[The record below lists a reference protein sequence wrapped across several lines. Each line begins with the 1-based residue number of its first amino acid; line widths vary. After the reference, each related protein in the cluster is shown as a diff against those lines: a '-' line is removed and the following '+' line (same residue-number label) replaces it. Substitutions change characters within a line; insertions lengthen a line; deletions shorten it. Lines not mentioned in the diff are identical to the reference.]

1 MKKLLVIILPFLFLA
16 GCWTNSY
23 VHNTYYPD
31 GQLRESYKLVNMKA
45 MVNSKTGK
53 IDINLPDGAS
63 LRAVM
68 IETKADPNSAK
79 AIGEMLKNVGFFGLF
94 L

>member
-1 MKKLLVIILPFLFLA
+1 
-16 GCWTNSY
+16 
-23 VHNTYYPD
+23 
-31 GQLRESYKLVNMKA
+31 MKA